1 MTEDQWM
8 NLVWAIGAIALV
20 SSALS
25 IRQLSFGVVVRNVVF
40 WVAIFGLIYV
50 AVLNRDTIRGFFWG
64 LEERLTYGE
73 QTVDGDTVRIRLA
86 PDGHFWVNGE
96 INGVAKRL
104 LVDSGATVTALSSE
118 TAAEAG
124 VEVPDNGYPVM
135 LRTANGVVPA
145 KRGNID
151 RLSIGGLDAENLPV
165 VVSPGFDGIDVLG
178 MNFLSRLKS
187 WRVEGRT
194 LILEPPE
201 EQAGETTQSKA
212 ET

>member
-8 NLVWAIGAIALV
+8 NLVWAIGALALV

-25 IRQLSFGVVVRNVVF
+25 IRQISFGVIVRNAISWMV
-40 WVAIFGLIYV
+40 IFGVAYV
-50 AVLNRDTIRGFFWG
+50 AVLNRDVIRGFFWG

-73 QTVDGDTVRIRLA
+73 QVVEGDTVRIRMA
-86 PDGHFWVNGE
+86 PDGHFWVDGE
-96 INGVAKRL
+96 INGVRKRL

-118 TAAEAG
+118 TAAAAG
-124 VEVPDNGYPVM
+124 IEVPDNGYPVL
-135 LRTANGVVPA
+135 LRTANGTVSA
-145 KRGNID
+145 KRGNIN
-151 RLSIGGLDAENLPV
+151 RMAIGKLEAENLPV

-194 LILEPPE
+194 LILEPQPE
-201 EQAGETTQSKA
+201 SAKA
-212 ET
+212 RS

>member
-1 MTEDQWM
+1 M
-8 NLVWAIGAIALV
+8 NLVWAIGALALV
-20 SSALS
+20 SSALTM
-25 IRQLSFGVVVRNVVF
+25 RQITLGVVVRNVIT
-40 WVAIFGLIYV
+40 WVMIFGVAYV
-50 AVLNRDTIRGFFWG
+50 AVLNRDTIREFFWG
-64 LEERLTYGE
+64 MEQRLTYGE
-73 QTVDGDTVRIRLA
+73 QSVDGDTVRIRLS

-118 TAAEAG
+118 TAAAAG
-124 VEVPDNGYPVM
+124 IEVPESGYPVM
-135 LRTANGVVPA
+135 LRTANGTVTA
-145 KRGNID
+145 RRANID

-194 LILEPPE
+194 LIMEPPGKTANDAE
-201 EQAGETTQSKA
+201 AKKA
-212 ET
+212 L